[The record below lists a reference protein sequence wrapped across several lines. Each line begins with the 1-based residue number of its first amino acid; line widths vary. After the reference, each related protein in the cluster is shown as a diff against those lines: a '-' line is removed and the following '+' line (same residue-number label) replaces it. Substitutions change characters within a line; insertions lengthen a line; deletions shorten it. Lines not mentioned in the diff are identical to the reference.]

1 MGELALG
8 MPVSMESGRAAI
20 HPKEEVR
27 KHCFLSFSFRICN
40 NNFKILCFCL
50 FFFMQRRTGIL
61 NDMIKVIRAIFKNTV
76 AAKQGC
82 HGVTYGCSKPG

>member
-27 KHCFLSFSFRICN
+27 NHCFLSFSFRICN
-40 NNFKILCFCL
+40 NNLRFYVFVCS
-50 FFFMQRRTGIL
+50 FFMQRRTGIL
-61 NDMIKVIRAIFKNTV
+61 NDVIKVIRAPFKNTV
-76 AAKQGC
+76 AAQC
-82 HGVTYGCSKPG
+82 PQ